1 MKNKLAEVRNAK
13 GISQAKLAELS
24 GVPRRTI
31 QDWEAQKFEPGVYK
45 LYRVAQ
51 VLGCTIEDLINFE
64 DEEKPE

>member
-1 MKNKLAEVRNAK
+1 MKNKLAEVRNAA

-45 LYRVAQ
+45 LYKVAQ
-51 VLGCTIEDLINFE
+51 VLSCNIEDLLVIE
-64 DEEKPE
+64 EEKEQ